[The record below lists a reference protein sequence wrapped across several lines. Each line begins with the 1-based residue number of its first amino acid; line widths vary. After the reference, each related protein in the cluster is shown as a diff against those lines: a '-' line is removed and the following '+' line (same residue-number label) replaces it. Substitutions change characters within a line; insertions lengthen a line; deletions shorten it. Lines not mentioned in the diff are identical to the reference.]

1 MNITLI
7 MVETADGKTTKWQ
20 ENAIHGWSSEEDRNH
35 FHDLIASH
43 TLLVMGSKTYD
54 SVKKQVHLSPHILR
68 IVLTRTPDRYGKDAK
83 DGQLEFSDESPVQLV
98 TRMEALGYTR
108 MLLAGGSEI
117 NRAFLED
124 RLITDC
130 LITIEPRFFGSGK
143 SILAPVKTDT
153 ALTLTEVK
161 RLNAQGTL
169 LLRYTVSYEHTT
181 D

>member
-1 MNITLI
+1 MNITLV
-7 MVETADGKTTKWQ
+7 MVETADGKTTRWQ

-35 FHDLIASH
+35 FHELITSH

-54 SVKKQVHLSPHILR
+54 SVKKQIQLSPHIRR
-68 IVLTRTPDRYGKDAK
+68 IVLTRTPDRYSKETK
-83 DGQLEFSDESPVQLV
+83 TGQLEFSGESPVQLV
-98 TRMEALGYTR
+98 KRMETSGYTH

-117 NRAFLED
+117 NRAFLKD
-124 RLITDC
+124 HLITDC

-153 ALTLTEVK
+153 ALTLTEVQ

-181 D
+181 G